1 MNFGFFIQA
10 FNDIFERV
18 RVPIVMVK
26 LNTRILMV
34 ILWIINNT
42 IWVRR
47 DKYPLI
53 NDRVIGN
60 KMMSIRCPI
69 HKL

>member
-26 LNTRILMV
+26 LNTRILME
-34 ILWIINNT
+34 ILWIINNI

-47 DKYPLI
+47 DKYPFI

-60 KMMSIRCPI
+60 RMMSI
-69 HKL
+69 